1 MIGYLIGNRTGAVCD
16 IWHGSEDELSERF
29 NYEGHGYTLRVYDGD
44 PSLDGSEVC
53 ELRLD

>member
-16 IWHGSEDELSERF
+16 VWHGSEDELSERF
-29 NYEGHGYTLRVYDGD
+29 RYEGHGYTLRVYDGD
-44 PSLDGSEVC
+44 PTLDGSEVC

>member
-16 IWHGSEDELSERF
+16 IWHGSEDELFERF

-53 ELRLD
+53 EFRLD

>member
-16 IWHGSEDELSERF
+16 IWHGSEDELRERF
-29 NYEGHGYTLRVYDGD
+29 DFEGQGYTLQVYDGD
-44 PSLDGSEVC
+44 PTLDGSEVC